1 MKLKLPSSS
10 ARARTVIVAGTLLGA
25 LITGGWLLQ
34 RGTHTGTFT
43 AYEGARLF
51 ENVFRH
57 IQNEYVD
64 AVSDSAL
71 YRKSVDG
78 MLYELRDPY
87 STFLPPGIAATTI
100 SQPSRTSTSTPRPA

>member
-10 ARARTVIVAGTLLGA
+10 AGARTTIVLGTLLAA
-25 LITGGWLLQ
+25 LVTGGWLLQ

-64 AVSDSAL
+64 AVTDSVTPSGSGTANAGGHPMAT
-71 YRKSVDG
+71 RRS
-78 MLYELRDPY
+78 ERRDR
-87 STFLPPGIAATTI
+87 TTAR
-100 SQPSRTSTSTPRPA
+100 PSLM